1 MRKYPNRKHHRVF
14 GIICISCLSFCF
26 SLKLHNDVDV
36 KEQVI
41 ICILKCAYFCLLC
54 LLDLVGQQMVLR
66 TEEQIRREVLHAEG
80 RTACM
85 HASMYDCVLNNN
97 SSLVAILANF
107 HHCFRQ
113 TETTPEKS
121 KQASFGDK

>member
-1 MRKYPNRKHHRVF
+1 MP
-14 GIICISCLSFCF
+14 LLCF
-26 SLKLHNDVDV
+26 EDLKLHNDVDV

-80 RTACM
+80 RTRRQKNRNRPALGINN
-85 HASMYDCVLNNN
+85 HAPGC
-97 SSLVAILANF
+97 
-107 HHCFRQ
+107 
-113 TETTPEKS
+113 
-121 KQASFGDK
+121 

>member
-26 SLKLHNDVDV
+26 SLKLHNDADV
-36 KEQVI
+36 KEQ
-41 ICILKCAYFCLLC
+41 
-54 LLDLVGQQMVLR
+54 
-66 TEEQIRREVLHAEG
+66 
-80 RTACM
+80 ACM